1 MKLLESL
8 YGLLRNLRSAAR
20 QFIKE
25 PLMTSVAI
33 VSLSVALGAGTYIF
47 GLSNLLLLTPP
58 ELHEPAKLVELGRTT
73 QGHGFDTWSYPNYR
87 DVAEQSRLLDGMY
100 AYTRLPT
107 GMYENNNAARA
118 DTMLVTGNYFDV
130 LGVQPA
136 IGRLLQAADAP
147 APGEGDVAV
156 ASHAAFE
163 KHLGA
168 DTSRIGKTLELNGVS
183 FTLVGVLPADFNGTG
198 IEGPAEFYV
207 PLTMAQR
214 IGRLGADYFD
224 QRRAS
229 WLHAGGRMREGVSLE
244 QLNDELQ
251 ALTSSLQTEYPVAN
265 ENIGF
270 VATPMRMLPAPMR
283 MPLMIF
289 TGLLFGLV
297 GLVLLVATSNVASLL
312 VARGESRRHELAMRH
327 VLGARR
333 RAIVFQL
340 MTEVFALTL
349 VAGALGLL
357 ITAWVRGAVAAV
369 ELPIPIALDLDI
381 AFDWRV
387 FGFVLAASFITSL
400 LAGLLP
406 ALRVSRQQPREVI
419 GGATTQ
425 IAGQRSLFRNM
436 MVSAQVAFTLL
447 LLIVAGLFIS
457 ALQRASDVE
466 LGYDIDNMHSA
477 TLDLRSNNHD
487 DAQRN
492 EIITRVIERL
502 EQDGR
507 VQSATAAA
515 VTPLFFSRMGYGGF
529 LLGDGESLG
538 ADANIVT
545 PGFFDALRIP
555 VRGRGFET
563 SDTAGS
569 ERVVVINQ
577 VLADKL
583 APGDDIIGRSFA
595 FGDPEDPWML
605 RVVGVTPDA
614 RYSRLDDT
622 NIPFM
627 YLPVTQ
633 VPQDEMSFLIRSSLN
648 DRDMKRLTASV
659 VREVDPRLTAPDVIS
674 MQDILSLSLLPQRIV
689 SGVALTLGMLGL
701 LLAMLGL
708 YGLLAGHVASRTRE
722 LGVRLTLG
730 AQPRQLMLNVLWRG
744 LRLTA
749 AGMAVGLVLAVL
761 LARVLDGYLFGLDAY
776 DGLVFLAAT
785 LVLSLIGLFAL
796 AVPAGRVLHIQP
808 QEALRHE

>member
-1 MKLLESL
+1 MKTAEIFFS
-8 YGLLRNLRSAAR
+8 LLRYLRSAGR

-47 GLSNLLLLTPP
+47 GLANLLLLTPP
-58 ELHEPAKLVELGRTT
+58 ALEEPAKLVDIGRTT

-136 IGRLLQAADAP
+136 IGRLLQTADAP
-147 APGEGDVAV
+147 APGEGDVV
-156 ASHAAFE
+156 VVSHAAFE
-163 KHLGA
+163 KHLGGDA
-168 DTSRIGKTLELNGVS
+168 SRIGKTLELNGVS
-183 FTLVGVLPADFNGTG
+183 FTLVGVLPEHFKGTG
-198 IEGPAEFYV
+198 IEGAAEFYV

-214 IGRLGADYFD
+214 IGRLGGDYFD
-224 QRRAS
+224 QRRAN
-229 WLHAGGRMREGVSLE
+229 WLHAGGRMRDEVSVA
-244 QLNDELQ
+244 QLKDELQ
-251 ALTSSLQTEYPVAN
+251 ALTNSLQAEYPVAN

-270 VATPMRMLPAPMR
+270 TAAPMRMLPAPMR

-297 GLVLLVATSNVASLL
+297 GLVLLVAASNVASLL
-312 VARGESRRHELAMRH
+312 IARGESRRHELAMRH

-333 RAIVFQL
+333 RAIIMQL
-340 MTEVFALTL
+340 MTEVFVLTL
-349 VAGALGLL
+349 AAGVLGLL
-357 ITAWVRGAVAAV
+357 IAAWARGVVAAV
-369 ELPIPIALDLDI
+369 ELPIPIALDLNI
-381 AFDWRV
+381 PFDWRV

-406 ALRVSRQQPREVI
+406 AFRVSRQQPREVI
-419 GGATTQ
+419 GGSTTQ
-425 IAGQRSLFRNM
+425 IAGSRSVFRNL
-436 MVSAQVAFTLL
+436 MVTAQVAFTLL

-466 LGYDIDNMHSA
+466 LGYDINNMHAA
-477 TLDLRSNNHD
+477 TLDLRSNSYDN
-487 DAQRN
+487 AQRN
-492 EIITRVIERL
+492 EIITRVLERL
-502 EQDGR
+502 QQDGR
-507 VQSATAAA
+507 VQSAAAAA

-529 LLGDGESLG
+529 LLGDGESLD

-555 VRGRGFET
+555 VRGRGIES

-583 APGDDIIGRSFA
+583 APGGDVIGRSFS

-627 YLPVTQ
+627 YLPVSQ

-648 DRDMKRLTASV
+648 DREMKRLTASA
-659 VREVDPRLTAPDVIS
+659 VRQVDPRLTAPDVIS
-674 MQDILSLSLLPQRIV
+674 MAAILDFSLLPQRIAG
-689 SGVALTLGMLGL
+689 GVALTLGTLGL

-730 AQPRQLMLNVLWRG
+730 AQPRRLMRNVLWRG

-749 AGMAVGLVLAVL
+749 GGMFVGLVLAML
-761 LARVLDGYLFGLDAY
+761 LAGLLDGYLFGLDAF
-776 DGLVFLAAT
+776 DGLVFVAAI
-785 LVLSLIGLFAL
+785 LVLSMTALFAL
-796 AVPAGRVLHIQP
+796 LIPAGRVLRIQP